1 MEIGRSRTINPLAP
15 AEAVRAPQIKSVL
28 NLRTGRVHDAVVF
41 ISRHRHADLVRFRS
55 RLLEAMLVGR
65 PRMACALCQV
75 PVYVVASPLK
85 AFFFRHRTEDGSCP
99 AVTRNF
105 ESEAEIRA
113 RQYAGLQE
121 SEAHR
126 RLKRLLTMSM
136 AADPRFADIAE
147 EQSWKATTGVAAL
160 RRPDVSCVFG
170 SYRLAFEAQLSTTF
184 LSVVV
189 GRRAFYRAQG
199 GLLVWVLAHFD
210 PHHRRMTEDDIL
222 FPNNSN
228 LLVVDDETAAAS
240 VAAGQFMVKCWFRH
254 PALTARET
262 SWSCELVNFGRLT
275 LDVPQQRA
283 YLIDVEGEE
292 GTLRERAAR
301 ERVAA
306 LEADNQALRDDF
318 MAFWRAPFDPDQ
330 YEAREAARDVFEW
343 RFRSKGIPF
352 PSRSYAE
359 WQHLDRRLKV
369 ILSARE
375 GEPVGWGY
383 KRLPEIAHH
392 LHDQHPHL
400 LMEFGHLLRLY
411 GHDQTL
417 KAQDRS
423 GAWRKKADQLRREM
437 RGGSVRYQPQAS
449 WTEALCFLFPEAGDV
464 LASAL
469 AAQAA

>member
-1 MEIGRSRTINPLAP
+1 M
-15 AEAVRAPQIKSVL
+15 
-28 NLRTGRVHDAVVF
+28 
-41 ISRHRHADLVRFRS
+41 
-55 RLLEAMLVGR
+55 
-65 PRMACALCQV
+65 
-75 PVYVVASPLK
+75 
-85 AFFFRHRTEDGSCP
+85 
-99 AVTRNF
+99 
-105 ESEAEIRA
+105 
-113 RQYAGLQE
+113 
-121 SEAHR
+121 
-126 RLKRLLTMSM
+126 
-136 AADPRFADIAE
+136 AE
-147 EQSWKATTGVAAL
+147 EQTWKATTGVAAL
-160 RRPDVSCVFG
+160 RRPDVSCHFG
-170 SYRLAFEAQLSTTF
+170 GYRLAFEAQLSTTF

-189 GRRAFYRAQG
+189 GRRAFYRAEG

-228 LLVVDDETAAAS
+228 LLVVDDETAVAS
-240 VAAGQFMVKCWFRH
+240 VAAGKFMVTCWFRR
-254 PALTARET
+254 PALTVREA
-262 SWSCELVNFGRLT
+262 SWGCELVDFGRLT

-292 GTLRERAAR
+292 AELRKCAER

-306 LEADNQALRDDF
+306 QEVDNQALRDDF
-318 MAFWRAPFDPDQ
+318 MMFWLSPFDPDV

-369 ILSARE
+369 ILSARA
-375 GEPVGWGY
+375 GEPIGWGY

-392 LHDQHPHL
+392 LHDQHPYL

-437 RGGSVRYQPQAS
+437 RGGEVRYQPQAS
-449 WTEALCFLFPEAGDV
+449 WTEALCFLFPDAAGV
-464 LASAL
+464 LAP
-469 AAQAA
+469 AAAARAA